1 MELLEKIKSIFSV
14 HGEYNRLQYLLYGI
28 VIPLLISVLIGVS
41 AYFIPNLV
49 IILII
54 ALYLMFIA
62 MIKRAR
68 DTKYNTT
75 LLIVLGLM
83 PYVGLIAQLFLFFA
97 PHGEKD
103 TNSSS
108 KLVTILVV
116 VFIIVILGILT
127 AVAIPKLQETRH
139 NAEIAKEQVQLQ
151 QGKI

>member
-1 MELLEKIKSIFSV
+1 MELIQKVKSVFSV

-28 VIPLLISVLIGVS
+28 VAPILIG
-41 AYFIPNLV
+41 AIIYFIPDLA
-49 IILII
+49 IILLI

-75 LLIVLGLM
+75 SLVVLCFI

-116 VFIIVILGILT
+116 VFVIVILGILA
-127 AVAIPKLQETRH
+127 AVAIPKLKETRH
-139 NAEIAKEQVQLQ
+139 NAEIAKEQAQIQ
-151 QGKI
+151 Q

>member
-1 MELLEKIKSIFSV
+1 MELINKVKSIFSV

-28 VIPLLISVLIGVS
+28 VIPILIGAMV
-41 AYFIPNLV
+41 YFIPDLA
-49 IILII
+49 IIVLI

-75 LLIVLGLM
+75 SLVVLCLI
-83 PYVGLIAQLFLFFA
+83 PYIGLIAQLFLFFA

-103 TNSSS
+103 TNGSS
-108 KLVTILVV
+108 KIVTILVM
-116 VFIIVILGILT
+116 VFVIVILGILA

-139 NAEIAKEQVQLQ
+139 NAEIAKEQAQIQ
-151 QGKI
+151 Q